1 MNKKDLV
8 DAIASSTGLSK
19 VQAEAAITATFDS
32 IAGTLSKG
40 DSIAIPGFGNFV
52 VKDRAARQGRNP
64 QTGATI
70 NIAASKAVG
79 FKVSSVLKKSVN
91 S

>member
-1 MNKKDLV
+1 MNKKDLI
-8 DAIASSTGLSK
+8 DAVAASADLSK
-19 VQAEAAITATFDS
+19 VQAEAAVNATFNSITGALTKEDS
-32 IAGTLSKG
+32 V
-40 DSIAIPGFGNFV
+40 AIPGFGNFV
-52 VKDRAARQGRNP
+52 VKQRAARQGRNP

-79 FKVSSVLKKSVN
+79 FKVSSVLKKTVN

>member
-8 DAIASSTGLSK
+8 DAVASSAGLSK
-19 VQAEAAITATFDS
+19 VDSESAVTATFS
-32 IAGTLSKG
+32 VIADALASG
-40 DSIAIPGFGNFV
+40 DSIAVPGFGNFV

-70 NIAASKAVG
+70 SIAASKAVG